1 MTLRRSSCLWLCAL
15 LWTLIACDAD
25 STISRENRCR
35 FTFSYQDHPSSKLFV
50 AVQNPGSYA
59 FVWTKG
65 DGKTISRHVYVL
77 HNEQG
82 AETEDN
88 IIRTA
93 PENQLE
99 YTLGASNEI
108 GLIIG
113 ASNFNGLQA
122 YDRVCPNCAIERA
135 LQWTGNRQQVVCN
148 ECQRTYALET
158 GGIIAG
164 DEGSPLKRYNCSF
177 NGMALNAWN

>member
-1 MTLRRSSCLWLCAL
+1 MRLRWSSSLWLCAL
-15 LWTLIACDAD
+15 LWTLVACEAD
-25 STISRENRCR
+25 STINRENRCR
-35 FTFSYQDHPSSKLFV
+35 FTFSYQDHATSNLFV
-50 AVQNPGSYA
+50 AIKSPGSYA
-59 FVWTKG
+59 FVWVKG
-65 DGKTISRHVYVL
+65 DGKSVPRHVYVL
-77 HNEQG
+77 SNEEG
-82 AETEDN
+82 AKQEDN

-113 ASNFNGLQA
+113 CSNFNGLQA
-122 YDRVCPNCAIERA
+122 YDRVCPNCQVQRA

-148 ECQRTYALET
+148 DCHRTYALET

-164 DEGSPLKRYNCSF
+164 DEGSPLKRYNCAF
-177 NGMALNAWN
+177 NEIALNAWN